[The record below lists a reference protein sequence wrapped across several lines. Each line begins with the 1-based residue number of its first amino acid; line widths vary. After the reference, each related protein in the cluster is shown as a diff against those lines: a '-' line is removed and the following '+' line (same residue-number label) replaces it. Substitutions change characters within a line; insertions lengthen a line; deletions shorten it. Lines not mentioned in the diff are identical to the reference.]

1 MQRVKY
7 IYSGSS
13 TRKLQ
18 VSGRQSVVIS
28 GDSDSTVFDF
38 TFPKEYKS
46 YSKTIIWDCYCENKD
61 GDIINPRYP
70 IKNDAFTVPYEI
82 TANNAGLQ
90 ISFVVSLVSPTGFI
104 ETSLPTPVYITR
116 STHTDKCKVET
127 DVLSQISSR
136 AFTNAHFMLTTFEGD
151 EPPKTYPTITFDN
164 LSDVTVATLYLT
176 DVPYLR
182 DGKIPKEFISTDQI
196 VELFTIASKDD
207 LITLTNAVSPDMAII
222 TEGDDAGDIYIL
234 KGESYAKPEDWTPI
248 YSESRLKNL
257 ENTKVDK
264 EEGKG
269 LSSNDF
275 TDALKTKLEGMEP
288 DTYATKDELDK
299 KVDKEEGKGLSSNDY
314 TDVDKAKVDGLE
326 TTYATKVE
334 LDTKVDKVDGKGL
347 STEDFTTELKDKLE
361 GMKPDTYATKTELT
375 DGLATKVD
383 KVDGKGLSTNDYT
396 DVDKAKVDGLETT
409 YATKVELD
417 KKVDK
422 VDGKG
427 LSTNDY
433 TDADKAKVD
442 GLETTYATKT
452 ELTGGLAGKVDKVE
466 GKGLSTKDYTAE
478 DQAKLAGI
486 EANAQV
492 NIIEVVKRNGTA
504 LTITDKAV
512 DVEVPTKVIQLED
525 AGDYATLSTDKLTN
539 YYTTTVVDELIE
551 EAKSGAKVEQTKDG
565 IKVGQTVLQVAT
577 DDTTGLMP
585 STMVVQLN
593 KATSDINTI
602 GSQVNTQSQEIATN
616 SGNIASLTAEL
627 GNINTEVL
635 ELKTSLDAK
644 QDKLTQGENITIIK
658 NESGETVISA
668 TAKPLTPATTT
679 TLGGVI
685 VGNKLDVTPEGT
697 LSVSGL
703 EIADISNLPTQLD
716 AKAST
721 TYVDTE
727 LAKKQNTLTAT
738 GGLSLADGVL
748 TIEDGYVD
756 SKLEAGANVLLTKD
770 TDTGKLVIS
779 ATGELAIGWGNISGS
794 IHAQTDLV
802 SKSILTWNADT
813 TYAQNGMVIYSGKIY
828 TSLVNGNVGKTP
840 STSPGAWKVLDTES
854 AKPTVFTQTI
864 GDGTSSEITVK
875 HDLNSK
881 DVLVALRKIDGT
893 FVDALITAI
902 SVNEVKFSFNTPP
915 AIDSLVAI
923 IALGAGGSSG
933 TTVVEGFEGITWTTD
948 TAQNTWE
955 ISLAET
961 FGDIP
966 RPNRLLNVQTYDEN
980 GTAIIGKVTQT
991 KDIVTVGFNRAIKGT
1006 AVLN

>member
-18 VSGRQSVVIS
+18 VSGRQSVIIS

-38 TFPKEYKS
+38 TFPKEYKT
-46 YSKTIIWDCYCENKD
+46 YTKTIIWDCYCENKD

-70 IKNDAFTVPYEI
+70 IKNDAYTVPYEI

-90 ISFVVSLVSPTGFI
+90 ISFVVSLASPTGII

-116 STHTDKCKVET
+116 STHTDKCRVEL
-127 DVLSQISSR
+127 DVLSQLSSR
-136 AFTNAHFMLTTFEGD
+136 AFTNAHFMLTTPVD
-151 EPPKTYPTITFDN
+151 DDTKTYPTITFDN
-164 LSDVTVATLYLT
+164 ISDVNVATLYLT

-196 VELFTIASKDD
+196 VELFQIASKDD

-234 KGESYAKPEDWTPI
+234 KGESYAKAEDWTPI

-257 ENTKVDK
+257 EEKKVDK

-275 TDALKTKLEGMEP
+275 TDTLKTKLEGMEP
-288 DTYATKDELDK
+288 DTYATKDELAK
-299 KVDKEEGKGLSSNDY
+299 KVDKVEGKQ
-314 TDVDKAKVDGLE
+314 
-326 TTYATKVE
+326 
-334 LDTKVDKVDGKGL
+334 L
-347 STEDFTTELKDKLE
+347 STEDFTTELKDKLV
-361 GMKPDTYATKTELT
+361 GMKPEDYATKTELSE
-375 DGLATKVD
+375 GLEGKVD
-383 KVDGKGLSTNDYT
+383 KVDGKELS
-396 DVDKAKVDGLETT
+396 
-409 YATKVELD
+409 
-417 KKVDK
+417 
-422 VDGKG
+422 
-427 LSTNDY
+427 SNDY

-442 GLETTYATKT
+442 GLEATYATKT
-452 ELTGGLAGKVDKVE
+452 ELTDGLSKKVDTVE

-486 EANAQV
+486 EDNAEV
-492 NIIEVVKRNGTA
+492 NIIEIVKRNGTA

-512 DVEVPTKVIQLED
+512 DVIVPTKVIQLED
-525 AGDYATLSTDKLTN
+525 AGEYATLSTDKLTN
-539 YYTTTVVDELIE
+539 YYTSTKVNELIE
-551 EAKSGAKVEQTKDG
+551 EAKAGAKVEQNNAG
-565 IKVGQTVLQVAT
+565 ITVGTTPLQVAT
-577 DDTTGLMP
+577 EDTTGLMP

-593 KATSDINTI
+593 NATKDITAI
-602 GSQVNTQSQEIATN
+602 GTQVNNQKEEIATN
-616 SGNIASLTAEL
+616 AGNIHSLSIEL
-627 GNINTEVL
+627 GETNTKVL
-635 ELKTSLDAK
+635 ELKSSLDAK
-644 QDKLTQGENITIIK
+644 QDKLTQGENITIVK
-658 NESGETVISA
+658 NEESGETIISA
-668 TAKPLTPATTT
+668 TAKPLAPATDT

-685 VGNKLDVTPEGT
+685 VGDKLSITPKGT

-703 EIADISNLPTQLD
+703 GIADISDLSTQLD

-738 GGLSLADGVL
+738 GGLSLTADNVL

-756 SKLEAGANVLLTKD
+756 SKLEAGANINFTKD
-770 TDTGKLVIS
+770 TGTGKLVIS
-779 ATGELAIGWGNISGS
+779 ATGELAVGWGNISGN
-794 IHAQTDLV
+794 IHAQSDLV
-802 SKSILTWNADT
+802 SKSILTWDAGT

-840 STSPGAWKVLDTES
+840 STSPDAWKVLDTDT
-854 AKPTVFTQTI
+854 KPTVFTQTI

-875 HDLNSK
+875 HDLGSK

-902 SVNEVKFSFNTPP
+902 SVNEVKFSFNAPP
-915 AIDSLVAI
+915 ATDSLVAI

-933 TTVVEGFEGITWTTD
+933 TTVVEGFEGITWS
-948 TAQNTWE
+948 TATPQNTWE

-961 FGDIP
+961 FGDVP

-980 GTAIIGKVTQT
+980 GNVVIGKVTQT
-991 KDIVTVGFNRAIKGT
+991 KDVVTVGFNRAIMGT

>member
-18 VSGRQSVVIS
+18 VSGRQSVIIS

-38 TFPKEYKS
+38 TFPKEYKT
-46 YSKTIIWDCYCENKD
+46 YTKTIIWDCYCENKD
-61 GDIINPRYP
+61 GDIINPRYF

-90 ISFVVSLVSPTGFI
+90 ISFVVSLASPTGII

-116 STHTDKCKVET
+116 STHTDKCRVES
-127 DVLSQISSR
+127 DVFSQLSSR
-136 AFTNAHFMLTTFEGD
+136 AFTNANFMLTSPEGED
-151 EPPKTYPTITFDN
+151 PPKTYPTITFDN
-164 LSDVTVATLYLT
+164 LSNTTVATLYLT

-196 VELFTIASKDD
+196 VELFQIASKDD

-234 KGESYAKPEDWTPI
+234 KGESYAKAEDWTPI

-257 ENTKVDK
+257 EEKKVDK

-275 TDALKTKLEGMEP
+275 TDELKTRLESIDP
-288 DTYATKDELDK
+288 DSYATKAELDK
-299 KVDKEEGKGLSSNDY
+299 KVDK
-314 TDVDKAKVDGLE
+314 
-326 TTYATKVE
+326 VE
-334 LDTKVDKVDGKGL
+334 GKGL
-347 STEDFTTELKDKLE
+347 STEDFTTELKNKLD
-361 GMKPDTYATKTELT
+361 GMKPEDYATKTEL
-375 DGLATKVD
+375 
-383 KVDGKGLSTNDYT
+383 SE
-396 DVDKAKVDGLETT
+396 GLE
-409 YATKVELD
+409 
-417 KKVDK
+417 
-422 VDGKG
+422 
-427 LSTNDY
+427 
-433 TDADKAKVD
+433 
-442 GLETTYATKT
+442 
-452 ELTGGLAGKVDKVE
+452 GKVDKVA
-466 GKGLSTKDYTAE
+466 GKELSSNDYTDE
-478 DQAKLAGI
+478 DKAKLAGI
-486 EANAQV
+486 ADGAQV

-512 DVEVPTKVIQLED
+512 DVTVPTKVIQLED

-539 YYTTTVVDELIE
+539 YYTSTKVDELIE
-551 EAKSGAKVEQTKDG
+551 EAKSGAKVEQTKAG
-565 IKVGQTVLQVAT
+565 IKVGATDLQLAT

-593 KATSDINTI
+593 KATSDITAI
-602 GSQVNTQSQEIATN
+602 GTQVNNQGDAIATN
-616 SGNIASLTAEL
+616 A
-627 GNINTEVL
+627 GNINSLSTELGETNTKVL
-635 ELKTSLDAK
+635 ELKSSLDAK
-644 QDKLTQGENITIIK
+644 QDKLTQGENITIVK
-658 NESGETVISA
+658 NEESGETIISA

-685 VGNKLDVTPEGT
+685 VGDKLSITPEGT

-703 EIADISNLPTQLD
+703 GIADISDLSTQLD

-738 GGLSLADGVL
+738 GGLSLTADNVL

-756 SKLEAGANVLLTKD
+756 SKLEAGANINFTKD
-770 TDTGKLVIS
+770 TGTGKLVIS
-779 ATGELAIGWGNISGS
+779 ATGELAVGWGNITGN
-794 IHAQTDLV
+794 IHAQSDLV
-802 SKSILTWNADT
+802 SKSILSWDAGT

-840 STSPGAWKVLDTES
+840 STSPDAWKVLDTDT
-854 AKPTVFTQTI
+854 KPTVFTQTI

-875 HDLNSK
+875 HDLGSK

-902 SVNEVKFSFNTPP
+902 SVNEVKFSFNAPP
-915 AIDSLVAI
+915 ATDSLVAI

-933 TTVVEGFEGITWTTD
+933 TTVVEGFEGITWSTT
-948 TAQNTWE
+948 TPQNTWE

-961 FGDIP
+961 FGDVP
-966 RPNRLLNVQTYDEN
+966 RPARLLNVQTYDEN
-980 GTAIIGKVTQT
+980 GTVVIGKVTQT
-991 KDIVTVGFNRAIKGT
+991 ADMITVGFNRAIMGT

>member
-18 VSGRQSVVIS
+18 VSGRQSVIIS

-38 TFPKEYKS
+38 TFPKEYKT
-46 YSKTIIWDCYCENKD
+46 YTKTIIWDCYCENKD
-61 GDIINPRYP
+61 GDIINPRYL

-90 ISFVVSLVSPTGFI
+90 ISFVVSLTSPTGII

-116 STHTDKCKVET
+116 STHTDKCRVES
-127 DVLSQISSR
+127 DVLSQLSSR
-136 AFTNAHFMLTTFEGD
+136 AFTNAQFMLTTIEGED
-151 EPPKTYPTITFDN
+151 PPKTYPTITFDN
-164 LSDVTVATLYLT
+164 ISDVPVATLYLT

-196 VELFTIASKDD
+196 VELFQIASKDD

-234 KGESYAKPEDWTPI
+234 KGESYAKAEDWTPI

-257 ENTKVDK
+257 EEKKVDK
-264 EEGKG
+264 VEGKG
-269 LSSNDF
+269 LSTNDF
-275 TDALKTKLEGMEP
+275 TNELKDKLEGMTP
-288 DTYATKDELDK
+288 DDYAIKADVEAELEK
-299 KVDKEEGKGLSSNDY
+299 KVDKVEGKQ
-314 TDVDKAKVDGLE
+314 
-326 TTYATKVE
+326 
-334 LDTKVDKVDGKGL
+334 L
-347 STEDFTTELKDKLE
+347 STEDFTTELKNKLD
-361 GMKPDTYATKTELT
+361 GMKPETYATKDELT
-375 DGLATKVD
+375 EGLDGKVD
-383 KVDGKGLSTNDYT
+383 KITGKGLSTNDYT
-396 DVDKAKVDGLETT
+396 DE
-409 YATKVELD
+409 
-417 KKVDK
+417 
-422 VDGKG
+422 
-427 LSTNDY
+427 
-433 TDADKAKVD
+433 DKAKVD

-452 ELTGGLAGKVDKVE
+452 ELTDGLAEKVDKVE
-466 GKGLSTKDYTAE
+466 GKGLSTNDYT
-478 DQAKLAGI
+478 DIDKNKLAGI
-486 EANAQV
+486 EDNAEV
-492 NIIEVVKRNGTA
+492 NIIEIVKRNGTA
-504 LTITDKAV
+504 LPITDKAV
-512 DVEVPTKVIQLED
+512 DVIVPTKVIQLED

-539 YYTTTVVDELIE
+539 YYTTTKVDELIE
-551 EAKSGAKVEQTKDG
+551 EAKAGANVEQTKEG
-565 IKVGQTVLQVAT
+565 IKVGQTNLQVAT

-593 KATSDINTI
+593 KATSDITSI
-602 GSQVNTQSQEIATN
+602 GAQVNTQEQAIATN
-616 SGNIASLTAEL
+616 AGNISSLSTEL
-627 GNINTEVL
+627 GKTNTKVL
-635 ELKTSLDAK
+635 KLESSLDAK
-644 QDKLTQGENITIIK
+644 QDKLTEGENIIIAK
-658 NESGETVISA
+658 NESGQTVISA
-668 TAKPLTPATTT
+668 TAKPLAPATDT

-685 VGNKLDVTPEGT
+685 VGDKLSITPEGT

-703 EIADISNLPTQLD
+703 GIADISDLSTQLE

-738 GGLSLADGVL
+738 GGLSLAENVL

-756 SKLEAGANVLLTKD
+756 SKLEAGANVNIIKD

-779 ATGELAIGWGNISGS
+779 ATGELAVGWGNISGN
-794 IHAQTDLV
+794 IHAQSDLV
-802 SKSILTWNADT
+802 SKSILTWDAGT

-840 STSPGAWKVLDTES
+840 STSPDAWKVLDTDT
-854 AKPTVFTQTI
+854 KPTVFTQTI

-875 HDLNSK
+875 HDLGSK

-902 SVNEVKFSFNTPP
+902 SVNEVKFSFNAPP
-915 AIDSLVAI
+915 ATDSLVAI

-933 TTVVEGFEGITWTTD
+933 TTVVEGFEGITWS
-948 TAQNTWE
+948 TATPQNTWE

-961 FGDIP
+961 FGDVP

-980 GTAIIGKVTQT
+980 GNVVIGKVTQT
-991 KDIVTVGFNRAIKGT
+991 KDVVTVGFNRAIIGT

>member
-18 VSGRQSVVIS
+18 VSGRQSVIIS

-38 TFPKEYKS
+38 TFPKEYKT
-46 YSKTIIWDCYCENKD
+46 YTKTIIWDCYCENKD

-70 IKNDAFTVPYEI
+70 IKNDAYTVPYEI

-90 ISFVVSLVSPTGFI
+90 ISFVVSLASPTGII

-116 STHTDKCKVET
+116 STHTDKCRVES
-127 DVLSQISSR
+127 DVLSQLSSR
-136 AFTNAHFMLTTFEGD
+136 AFTNAQFMLTTIEGED
-151 EPPKTYPTITFDN
+151 PPKTYPTITFDN
-164 LSDVTVATLYLT
+164 ISDVPVATLYLT

-196 VELFTIASKDD
+196 VELFQIASKDD

-234 KGESYAKPEDWTPI
+234 KGESYAKAEDWTPI

-257 ENTKVDK
+257 EEKKVDK

-275 TDALKTKLEGMEP
+275 TDTLKTKLEGMEP
-288 DTYATKDELDK
+288 DTYATKDELAK
-299 KVDKEEGKGLSSNDY
+299 KVDKVEGKQ
-314 TDVDKAKVDGLE
+314 
-326 TTYATKVE
+326 
-334 LDTKVDKVDGKGL
+334 L
-347 STEDFTTELKDKLE
+347 STEDFTTELKDKLV
-361 GMKPDTYATKTELT
+361 GMKPEDYATKTELSE
-375 DGLATKVD
+375 GLEGKVD
-383 KVDGKGLSTNDYT
+383 KVDGKELS
-396 DVDKAKVDGLETT
+396 
-409 YATKVELD
+409 
-417 KKVDK
+417 
-422 VDGKG
+422 
-427 LSTNDY
+427 SNDY

-442 GLETTYATKT
+442 GLEATYATKT
-452 ELTGGLAGKVDKVE
+452 ELTDGLSKKVDTVE

-486 EANAQV
+486 EDNAEV
-492 NIIEVVKRNGTA
+492 NIIEIVKRNGTA

-512 DVEVPTKVIQLED
+512 DVIVPTKVIQLED
-525 AGDYATLSTDKLTN
+525 AGEYATLSTDKLTN
-539 YYTTTVVDELIE
+539 YYTSTKVNELIE
-551 EAKSGAKVEQTKDG
+551 EAKAGAKVEQNNAG
-565 IKVGQTVLQVAT
+565 ITVGTTPLQVAT
-577 DDTTGLMP
+577 EDTTGLMP

-593 KATSDINTI
+593 NATKDITAI
-602 GSQVNTQSQEIATN
+602 GTQVNNQKEEIATN
-616 SGNIASLTAEL
+616 AGNIHSLSIEL
-627 GNINTEVL
+627 GDINTKVIKL
-635 ELKTSLDAK
+635 ESSLDAK
-644 QDKLTQGENITIIK
+644 QDKLTQGENITIVK
-658 NESGETVISA
+658 NEESGETIISA
-668 TAKPLTPATTT
+668 TAKPLAPATDT

-685 VGNKLDVTPEGT
+685 IGDKLSITPEGT
-697 LSVSGL
+697 LSVFGL
-703 EIADISNLPTQLD
+703 GIADISDLSTQLD

-738 GGLSLADGVL
+738 GGLSLTADNVL

-756 SKLEAGANVLLTKD
+756 SKLEAGANVNIIKD

-779 ATGELAIGWGNISGS
+779 ATGELAVGWGNISGN
-794 IHAQTDLV
+794 IHAQSDLV
-802 SKSILTWNADT
+802 SKSILTWDAGT

-828 TSLVNGNVGKTP
+828 TSLVNGNIGKTP
-840 STSPGAWKVLDTES
+840 STSPDAWKVLDTDT
-854 AKPTVFTQTI
+854 KPTVFTKTI

-875 HDLNSK
+875 HDLGSK

-902 SVNEVKFSFNTPP
+902 SVNEVKFSFNAPP
-915 AIDSLVAI
+915 ATDSLVAI

-933 TTVVEGFEGITWTTD
+933 TTVVEGFEGITWS
-948 TAQNTWE
+948 TATPQNTWE

-961 FGDIP
+961 FGDVP

-980 GTAIIGKVTQT
+980 GNVVIGKVTQT
-991 KDIVTVGFNRAIKGT
+991 KDVVTVGFNRAIIGT

>member
-18 VSGRQSVVIS
+18 VSGRQSVIIS

-38 TFPKEYKS
+38 TFPKEYKT
-46 YSKTIIWDCYCENKD
+46 YTKTIIWDCYCENKD

-70 IKNDAFTVPYEI
+70 IKNDAYTVPYEI

-90 ISFVVSLVSPTGFI
+90 ISFVVSLASPTGII

-116 STHTDKCKVET
+116 STHTDKCRVES
-127 DVLSQISSR
+127 DVLSQLSSR
-136 AFTNAHFMLTTFEGD
+136 AFTNAHFMLTTPVD
-151 EPPKTYPTITFDN
+151 DDTKTYPTITFDN
-164 LSDVTVATLYLT
+164 ISDVNVATLYLT

-196 VELFTIASKDD
+196 VELFQIAFKDD

-234 KGESYAKPEDWTPI
+234 KGESYAKAEDWTPI

-257 ENTKVDK
+257 EEKKVDK
-264 EEGKG
+264 EKGKG

-275 TDALKTKLEGMEP
+275 TDELKTRLESIDP
-288 DTYATKDELDK
+288 DSYATKAELDK
-299 KVDKEEGKGLSSNDY
+299 KVDK
-314 TDVDKAKVDGLE
+314 
-326 TTYATKVE
+326 VE
-334 LDTKVDKVDGKGL
+334 GKGL
-347 STEDFTTELKDKLE
+347 STEDFTTELKNKLD
-361 GMKPDTYATKTELT
+361 GMKPEDYATKTEL
-375 DGLATKVD
+375 
-383 KVDGKGLSTNDYT
+383 SE
-396 DVDKAKVDGLETT
+396 GLE
-409 YATKVELD
+409 
-417 KKVDK
+417 
-422 VDGKG
+422 
-427 LSTNDY
+427 
-433 TDADKAKVD
+433 
-442 GLETTYATKT
+442 
-452 ELTGGLAGKVDKVE
+452 GKVDKVA
-466 GKGLSTKDYTAE
+466 GKELSSNDYTDE
-478 DQAKLAGI
+478 DKAKLAGI
-486 EANAQV
+486 ADGAQV
-492 NIIEVVKRNGTA
+492 NIIEVVKRNGIA

-512 DVEVPTKVIQLED
+512 DVTVPTKVIQLED

-539 YYTTTVVDELIE
+539 YYTSTKVDELIE
-551 EAKSGAKVEQTKDG
+551 EAKSGAKVEQTKAG
-565 IKVGQTVLQVAT
+565 IKVGATDLQLAT

-593 KATSDINTI
+593 KATSDITAI
-602 GSQVNTQSQEIATN
+602 GTQVNNQGDAIATN
-616 SGNIASLTAEL
+616 A
-627 GNINTEVL
+627 GNINSLSTELGETNTKVL
-635 ELKTSLDAK
+635 ELKSSLDAK
-644 QDKLTQGENITIIK
+644 QDKLTQGENITIVK
-658 NESGETVISA
+658 NEESGETIISA
-668 TAKPLTPATTT
+668 TAKPLAPATDT

-685 VGNKLDVTPEGT
+685 VGDKLSITPEGT

-703 EIADISNLPTQLD
+703 GIADISDLSTQLE

-738 GGLSLADGVL
+738 GGLSLAENVL

-756 SKLEAGANVLLTKD
+756 SKLEAGANVNIIKD

-779 ATGELAIGWGNISGS
+779 ATGELAVGWGNISGN
-794 IHAQTDLV
+794 IHAQSDLV
-802 SKSILTWNADT
+802 SKSILTWDAGT

-828 TSLVNGNVGKTP
+828 TSLVNGNIGKTP
-840 STSPGAWKVLDTES
+840 STSPDAWKVLDTDT
-854 AKPTVFTQTI
+854 KPTVFTKTI
-864 GDGTSSEITVK
+864 GDGTSSEIIVK
-875 HDLNSK
+875 HDLGSK

-902 SVNEVKFSFNTPP
+902 SVNEVKFSFNAPP
-915 AIDSLVAI
+915 ATDSLVAI

-933 TTVVEGFEGITWTTD
+933 TTVVEGFEGITWS
-948 TAQNTWE
+948 TATPQNTWE

-961 FGDIP
+961 FGDVP

-980 GTAIIGKVTQT
+980 GNVVIGKVTQT
-991 KDIVTVGFNRAIKGT
+991 KDVVTVGFNRAIIGT

>member
-18 VSGRQSVVIS
+18 VSGRQSVIIS

-38 TFPKEYKS
+38 TFPKEYKT
-46 YSKTIIWDCYCENKD
+46 YTKTIIWDCYCENKD
-61 GDIINPRYP
+61 GDIINPRYL
-70 IKNDAFTVPYEI
+70 IKNDAYTVPYEI

-90 ISFVVSLVSPTGFI
+90 ISFVVSLASPTGII

-116 STHTDKCKVET
+116 STHTDKCRVES
-127 DVLSQISSR
+127 DVLSQLSSR
-136 AFTNAHFMLTTFEGD
+136 AFTNANFMLTSPEGED
-151 EPPKTYPTITFDN
+151 PPKTYPTITFDN
-164 LSDVTVATLYLT
+164 LSNTTVATLYLT

-196 VELFTIASKDD
+196 VELFQIASKDD

-234 KGESYAKPEDWTPI
+234 KGESYAKAEDWTPI

-257 ENTKVDK
+257 ETNKVDK

-288 DTYATKDELDK
+288 DTYATKDEL
-299 KVDKEEGKGLSSNDY
+299 
-314 TDVDKAKVDGLE
+314 A
-326 TTYATKVE
+326 
-334 LDTKVDKVDGKGL
+334 TKVDKVEGKQL

-375 DGLATKVD
+375 EGLATKVD
-383 KVDGKGLSTNDYT
+383 AVEGKGLSTNDYI
-396 DVDKAKVDGLETT
+396 DEDK
-409 YATKVELD
+409 
-417 KKVDK
+417 
-422 VDGKG
+422 
-427 LSTNDY
+427 
-433 TDADKAKVD
+433 
-442 GLETTYATKT
+442 
-452 ELTGGLAGKVDKVE
+452 
-466 GKGLSTKDYTAE
+466 
-478 DQAKLAGI
+478 AKLAGI
-486 EANAQV
+486 ADGAQV

-512 DVEVPTKVIQLED
+512 DVTVPTKVIQLED
-525 AGDYATLSTDKLTN
+525 AGDYATLSTNKLTN
-539 YYTTTVVDELIE
+539 YYTSTKVDELIE
-551 EAKSGAKVEQTKDG
+551 EAKSGAKVEQTKTG
-565 IKVGQTVLQVAT
+565 IKVGATDLQLAT

-593 KATSDINTI
+593 KATSDITAI
-602 GSQVNTQSQEIATN
+602 GTQVNNQGDAIATN
-616 SGNIASLTAEL
+616 A
-627 GNINTEVL
+627 GNINSLSTELGETNTKVL
-635 ELKTSLDAK
+635 ELKSSLDAK
-644 QDKLTQGENITIIK
+644 QDKLTQGENITIVK
-658 NESGETVISA
+658 NEESGETIISA

-685 VGNKLDVTPEGT
+685 VGDKLSITPEGT

-703 EIADISNLPTQLD
+703 GIADISDLSTQLD

-738 GGLSLADGVL
+738 GGLSLAENVL

-756 SKLEAGANVLLTKD
+756 SKLEAGANVNIIKD
-770 TDTGKLVIS
+770 ADTGKLVIS
-779 ATGELAIGWGNISGS
+779 ATGELAVGWGNITGN
-794 IHAQTDLV
+794 IHAQSDLV
-802 SKSILTWNADT
+802 SKSILTWDAGT

-840 STSPGAWKVLDTES
+840 STSPDAWKVLDTDT
-854 AKPTVFTQTI
+854 KPTVFTQTI

-875 HDLNSK
+875 HDLGSK

-902 SVNEVKFSFNTPP
+902 SVNEVKFSFNAPP
-915 AIDSLVAI
+915 ATDSLVAI

-933 TTVVEGFEGITWTTD
+933 TTVVEGFEGITWS
-948 TAQNTWE
+948 TATPQNTWE

-961 FGDIP
+961 FGDVP

-980 GTAIIGKVTQT
+980 GNVVIGKVTQT
-991 KDIVTVGFNRAIKGT
+991 KDIVTVGFNRAIMGT

>member
-18 VSGRQSVVIS
+18 VSGRQSVIIS

-38 TFPKEYKS
+38 TFPKEYKA
-46 YSKTIIWDCYCENKD
+46 YTKTIIWDCYCENKD

-70 IKNDAFTVPYEI
+70 IKNDAYTVPYEI

-90 ISFVVSLVSPTGFI
+90 ISFVVSLASPTGII

-116 STHTDKCKVET
+116 STHTDKCRVEL
-127 DVLSQISSR
+127 DVLSQLSTK
-136 AFTNAHFMLTTFEGD
+136 AFTNAQFMLTTLEGED
-151 EPPKTYPTITFDN
+151 PPKTYPTITFDN
-164 LSDVTVATLYLT
+164 ISDVPVATLYLT

-196 VELFTIASKDD
+196 VELFQIPSKDD
-207 LITLTNAVSPDMAII
+207 LVTLTNAVSPDMAII
-222 TEGDDAGDIYIL
+222 TEGDDAEDIYIL
-234 KGESYAKPEDWTPI
+234 KGESYAKLEDWTPI

-257 ENTKVDK
+257 EEKKVDK

-275 TDALKTKLEGMEP
+275 TDELKDKLESMTP
-288 DTYATKDELDK
+288 DDYAIESE
-299 KVDKEEGKGLSSNDY
+299 VD
-314 TDVDKAKVDGLE
+314 AKL
-326 TTYATKVE
+326 A
-334 LDTKVDKVDGKGL
+334 TKVDKVDGKGL
-347 STEDFTTELKDKLE
+347 STEDFTTELKNKLD
-361 GMKPDTYATKTELT
+361 GMKPETYATKTELSE
-375 DGLATKVD
+375 GLEGKVD
-383 KVDGKGLSTNDYT
+383 KVDGKELS
-396 DVDKAKVDGLETT
+396 
-409 YATKVELD
+409 
-417 KKVDK
+417 
-422 VDGKG
+422 
-427 LSTNDY
+427 SNDY

-442 GLETTYATKT
+442 GLEATYATKT
-452 ELTGGLAGKVDKVE
+452 ELTDGLSKKVDTVE

-486 EANAQV
+486 ADGAQV

-512 DVEVPTKVIQLED
+512 DITVPTKVIQLED
-525 AGDYATLSTDKLTN
+525 AGEYATLSTDKLTN
-539 YYTTTVVDELIE
+539 YYTSTKVDELIE
-551 EAKSGAKVEQTKDG
+551 EAKSGAKVEQNNDG
-565 IKVGQTVLQVAT
+565 ITVGTTPLQLAT
-577 DDTTGLMP
+577 ESKTGLMP

-593 KATSDINTI
+593 KATSDITDI
-602 GSQVNTQSQEIATN
+602 GTQVNNQGYAIATN
-616 SGNIASLTAEL
+616 A
-627 GNINTEVL
+627 GNINSLSTELGETNTKVL
-635 ELKTSLDAK
+635 KLESSLDAK
-644 QDKLTQGENITIIK
+644 QDKLTQGENITIVK
-658 NESGETVISA
+658 NEESGETIISA
-668 TAKPLTPATTT
+668 TAKPLAPATTT

-685 VGNKLDVTPEGT
+685 VGDKLSITPEGT

-703 EIADISNLPTQLD
+703 GIADISDLSTQLD

-738 GGLSLADGVL
+738 GGLSLAENVL

-756 SKLEAGANVLLTKD
+756 SKLEAGANVNIIKD

-779 ATGELAIGWGNISGS
+779 ATGELAVGWGNITGN
-794 IHAQTDLV
+794 IHAQSDLV
-802 SKSILTWNADT
+802 SKSILTWDAGT

-828 TSLVNGNVGKTP
+828 TSLVNGNVGNTP
-840 STSPGAWKVLDTES
+840 STSPNAWKVLDTDT
-854 AKPTVFTQTI
+854 KPTVFTKTI

-875 HDLNSK
+875 HDLGSK
-881 DVLVALRKIDGT
+881 DVLVALRNIDGT

-915 AIDSLVAI
+915 ATDSLVAI

-933 TTVVEGFEGITWTTD
+933 TTVVEGFEGITWS
-948 TAQNTWE
+948 TATPQNTWE

-961 FGDIP
+961 FGDVP
-966 RPNRLLNVQTYDEN
+966 RLNRLLNVQTYDEN
-980 GTAIIGKVTQT
+980 GNVVIGKVTQT
-991 KDIVTVGFNRAIKGT
+991 KDVVTVGFNRAIMGT

>member
-1 MQRVKY
+1 MRRVKY

-18 VSGRQSVVIS
+18 VSGRQSVIIS

-38 TFPKEYKS
+38 TFPKEYKA
-46 YSKTIIWDCYCENKD
+46 YTKTIIWDCYCENKD
-61 GDIINPRYP
+61 GDIINPRYL
-70 IKNDAFTVPYEI
+70 IKNDAYTVPYEI

-90 ISFVVSLVSPTGFI
+90 ISFVVSLASPTGII

-116 STHTDKCKVET
+116 STHTDKCRVES
-127 DVLSQISSR
+127 DVLSQLSTK
-136 AFTNAHFMLTTFEGD
+136 AFTNAQFMLTTLEGED
-151 EPPKTYPTITFDN
+151 PPKTYPTITFDN
-164 LSDVTVATLYLT
+164 ISDVPVATLYLT

-196 VELFTIASKDD
+196 VELFQIASKDD

-234 KGESYAKPEDWTPI
+234 KGDSYTKPEDWTPI

-257 ENTKVDK
+257 EKNKVDK
-264 EEGKG
+264 E
-269 LSSNDF
+269 D
-275 TDALKTKLEGMEP
+275 
-288 DTYATKDELDK
+288 
-299 KVDKEEGKGLSSNDY
+299 GKGLSSNDY
-314 TDVDKAKVDGLE
+314 TDADKAKVDSLE
-326 TTYATKVE
+326 TTYATKAE
-334 LDTKVDKVDGKGL
+334 LSNKVDKVEGKGL
-347 STEDFTTELKDKLE
+347 STNDFSNEYKAKIDDIET
-361 GMKPDTYATKTELT
+361 TYATKTELT
-375 DGLATKVD
+375 DGLKGKVD
-383 KVDGKGLSTNDYT
+383 
-396 DVDKAKVDGLETT
+396 AE
-409 YATKVELD
+409 E
-417 KKVDK
+417 
-422 VDGKG
+422 GKG

-442 GLETTYATKT
+442 GLEATYATKT
-452 ELTGGLAGKVDKVE
+452 ELTDGLSKKVDTVE

-486 EANAQV
+486 QENAQV
-492 NIIEVVKRNGTA
+492 NIIEVVKRNGTT

-512 DVEVPTKVIQLED
+512 DVTVPTKVIQLED
-525 AGDYATLSTDKLTN
+525 AGEYATLSTDKLTN
-539 YYTTTVVDELIE
+539 YYTTTKVDELIE
-551 EAKSGAKVEQTKDG
+551 EAKSGAKVEQNNAG
-565 IKVGQTVLQVAT
+565 ITVGTTPLQVAT

-593 KATSDINTI
+593 KATSDITAI
-602 GSQVNTQSQEIATN
+602 GTQVNNQGDAIATN
-616 SGNIASLTAEL
+616 A
-627 GNINTEVL
+627 GNINSLSTELGETNTKVL
-635 ELKTSLDAK
+635 ELKSSLDAK
-644 QDKLTQGENITIIK
+644 QDKLTQGENITIVK
-658 NESGETVISA
+658 NEESGETIISA
-668 TAKPLTPATTT
+668 TAKPLAPATTT

-685 VGNKLDVTPEGT
+685 VGDKLSITPKGT

-703 EIADISNLPTQLD
+703 GIADISDLSTQLD

-738 GGLSLADGVL
+738 GGLSLAENVL

-756 SKLEAGANVLLTKD
+756 SKLEAGANVNIIKD

-779 ATGELAIGWGNISGS
+779 ATGELAVGWGNITGN
-794 IHAQTDLV
+794 IHAQSDLV
-802 SKSILTWNADT
+802 SKSILTWDVGT

-840 STSPGAWKVLDTES
+840 STSPDAWKVLDTDT
-854 AKPTVFTQTI
+854 KPTVFTKTI

-881 DVLVALRKIDGT
+881 NVLVALRKIDGT

-902 SVNEVKFSFNTPP
+902 SVNEVKFSFNAPP
-915 AIDSLVAI
+915 ATDSLVAI

-933 TTVVEGFEGITWTTD
+933 TTVVEGFEGITWS
-948 TAQNTWE
+948 TATPQNTWE

-961 FGDIP
+961 FGDVP

-980 GTAIIGKVTQT
+980 GNVVIGKVTQT
-991 KDIVTVGFNRAIKGT
+991 KDVVTVGFNRAIMGT

>member
-18 VSGRQSVVIS
+18 VSGRQSVIIS

-38 TFPKEYKS
+38 TFPKEYKT
-46 YSKTIIWDCYCENKD
+46 YTKTIIWDCYCENKD
-61 GDIINPRYP
+61 GDIINPRYL
-70 IKNDAFTVPYEI
+70 IKNDAYTVPYEI

-90 ISFVVSLVSPTGFI
+90 ISFVVSLASPTGII

-116 STHTDKCKVET
+116 STHTDKCRVES
-127 DVLSQISSR
+127 DVLSQLSSR
-136 AFTNAHFMLTTFEGD
+136 AFTNANFMLTSPEGED
-151 EPPKTYPTITFDN
+151 PPKTYPTITFDN
-164 LSDVTVATLYLT
+164 LSNTTVATLYLT

-196 VELFTIASKDD
+196 VELFQIASKDD

-234 KGESYAKPEDWTPI
+234 KGESYAKAEDWTPI

-257 ENTKVDK
+257 EKNKVDK

-275 TDALKTKLEGMEP
+275 TDELKTRLESIDP
-288 DTYATKDELDK
+288 DSYATKAELDK
-299 KVDKEEGKGLSSNDY
+299 KVDK
-314 TDVDKAKVDGLE
+314 
-326 TTYATKVE
+326 VE
-334 LDTKVDKVDGKGL
+334 GKGL
-347 STEDFTTELKDKLE
+347 STEDFTTELKNKLD
-361 GMKPDTYATKTELT
+361 GMKPGDYATKTEL
-375 DGLATKVD
+375 
-383 KVDGKGLSTNDYT
+383 SE
-396 DVDKAKVDGLETT
+396 GLE
-409 YATKVELD
+409 
-417 KKVDK
+417 
-422 VDGKG
+422 
-427 LSTNDY
+427 
-433 TDADKAKVD
+433 
-442 GLETTYATKT
+442 
-452 ELTGGLAGKVDKVE
+452 GKVDKVA
-466 GKGLSTKDYTAE
+466 GKELSSNDYTDE
-478 DQAKLAGI
+478 DKAKLAGI
-486 EANAQV
+486 ADGAQV

-512 DVEVPTKVIQLED
+512 DVTVPTKVIQLED

-539 YYTTTVVDELIE
+539 YYTSTKVDELIE
-551 EAKSGAKVEQTKDG
+551 EAKSGAKVEQTKTG
-565 IKVGQTVLQVAT
+565 IKVGATDLQLAT

-593 KATSDINTI
+593 KATSDITAI
-602 GSQVNTQSQEIATN
+602 GTQVNNQGDAIATN
-616 SGNIASLTAEL
+616 A
-627 GNINTEVL
+627 GNINSLSTELGETNTKVL
-635 ELKTSLDAK
+635 ELKSSLDAK
-644 QDKLTQGENITIIK
+644 QDKLTQGENITIVK
-658 NESGETVISA
+658 NEESGETIISA
-668 TAKPLTPATTT
+668 TAKPLTPATIT

-685 VGNKLDVTPEGT
+685 VGDKLSITPEGT
-697 LSVSGL
+697 LSVTGL
-703 EIADISNLPTQLD
+703 GIADISDLSTQLD

-738 GGLSLADGVL
+738 GGLSLAENVL

-756 SKLEAGANVLLTKD
+756 SKLEAGANVNIIKD
-770 TDTGKLVIS
+770 ADTGKLVIS
-779 ATGELAIGWGNISGS
+779 ATGELAVGWGNITGN
-794 IHAQTDLV
+794 IHAQSDLV
-802 SKSILTWNADT
+802 SKSILTWDTGT

-828 TSLVNGNVGKTP
+828 TSLVNGNIGKTP
-840 STSPGAWKVLDTES
+840 STSPDSWKVLDTDT
-854 AKPTVFTQTI
+854 KPTVFTQTI

-875 HDLNSK
+875 HDLGSK

-902 SVNEVKFSFNTPP
+902 SVNEVKFSFNAPP
-915 AIDSLVAI
+915 ATDSLVAI

-933 TTVVEGFEGITWTTD
+933 TTVVEGFEGITWS
-948 TAQNTWE
+948 TATPQNTWE

-961 FGDIP
+961 FGDVP

-980 GTAIIGKVTQT
+980 GNVVIGKVTQT
-991 KDIVTVGFNRAIKGT
+991 KDVVTVGFNRAIMGT

>member
-18 VSGRQSVVIS
+18 ISGRQSVIIS

-38 TFPKEYKS
+38 TFPKEYKT
-46 YSKTIIWDCYCENKD
+46 YTKTIIWDCYCENKD

-70 IKNDAFTVPYEI
+70 IKNDAYTVPYEI

-104 ETSLPTPVYITR
+104 ETSLPSPVYITR
-116 STHTDKCKVET
+116 STHTDKCKVES
-127 DVLSQISSR
+127 DVLSQLSSR
-136 AFTNAHFMLTTFEGD
+136 AFTNAQFMLTTLEGED
-151 EPPKTYPTITFDN
+151 PPKTYPTITFDN
-164 LSDVTVATLYLT
+164 ILGVPVATLYLT

-196 VELFTIASKDD
+196 VELFQIPSKDD
-207 LITLTNAVSPDMAII
+207 LVTLTNAVSPDMAII

-234 KGESYAKPEDWTPI
+234 KGESYAKLEDWTPI

-257 ENTKVDK
+257 EDTKVDK

-275 TDALKTKLEGMEP
+275 TDVLKTKLEGMEP

-326 TTYATKVE
+326 TTYATKAE
-334 LDTKVDKVDGKGL
+334 LDNKVDKVDGKQL

-361 GMKPDTYATKTELT
+361 GMEPDSYATKTELT

-383 KVDGKGLSTNDYT
+383 KVDGKWLSTNDYT
-396 DVDKAKVDGLETT
+396 DVDKAKVDGLEAT
-409 YATKVELD
+409 YATKD
-417 KKVDK
+417 
-422 VDGKG
+422 
-427 LSTNDY
+427 
-433 TDADKAKVD
+433 
-442 GLETTYATKT
+442 

-486 EANAQV
+486 EANAEV

-525 AGDYATLSTDKLTN
+525 AGEYATLSTDKLTN
-539 YYTTTVVDELIE
+539 YYTSTKVDELIE
-551 EAKSGAKVEQTKDG
+551 EAKSGAKVEQTKAG
-565 IKVGQTVLQVAT
+565 IKVGTTPLQLAT
-577 DDTTGLMP
+577 EDTTGLMP

-593 KATSDINTI
+593 EATSDINTI
-602 GSQVNTQSQEIATN
+602 GTQVNTQGQEIATN
-616 SGNIASLTAEL
+616 SGNIASLTTEL
-627 GNINTEVL
+627 GNTNTAVL

-668 TAKPLTPATTT
+668 TAKPLAPATTT

-685 VGNKLDVTPEGT
+685 VGDKLSITPEGT

-703 EIADISNLPTQLD
+703 GIADISDLSTQLD

-738 GGLSLADGVL
+738 GGLSLTGNVL

-756 SKLEAGANVLLTKD
+756 SKLEAGANVNFTKD
-770 TDTGKLVIS
+770 ADTGKLVIS
-779 ATGELAIGWGNISGS
+779 ATGELAVGWGNISGS
-794 IHAQTDLV
+794 IHSQSDLV
-802 SKSILTWNADT
+802 SKSILTWDAGT

-840 STSPGAWKVLDTES
+840 STSPDAWKVLDTDT
-854 AKPTVFTQTI
+854 KPTVFTKTI

-875 HDLNSK
+875 HDLGSK
-881 DVLVALRKIDGT
+881 DVLVALRNIDGT

-915 AIDSLVAI
+915 ATDSLVAI

-933 TTVVEGFEGITWTTD
+933 TTVVEGFEGITWS
-948 TAQNTWE
+948 TATPQNTWE

-961 FGDIP
+961 FGDVP

-980 GTAIIGKVTQT
+980 GNVVIGKVTQT
-991 KDIVTVGFNRAIKGT
+991 KDVVTVGFNRAIMGT